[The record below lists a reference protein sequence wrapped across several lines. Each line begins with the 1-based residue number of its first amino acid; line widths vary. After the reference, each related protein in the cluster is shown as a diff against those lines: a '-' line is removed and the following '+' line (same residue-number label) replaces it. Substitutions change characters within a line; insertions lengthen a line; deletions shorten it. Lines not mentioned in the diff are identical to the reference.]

1 MTAHSFSGL
10 SATCILLL
18 VLCAQSGAL
27 ARGGGFPHDEPW
39 SSERIDYLP
48 PEVRNAVFRM
58 CRVRP
63 TAAHYFATYLD
74 NASIVKL
81 HFEHFSCEGM
91 QTYRHADRC
100 LHEEF
105 ARLGSHY
112 QLTRNYYGRCD
123 D

>member
-1 MTAHSFSGL
+1 MTAHSFSGI
-10 SATCILLL
+10 SATWILLL
-18 VLCAQSGAL
+18 VLCAESTAL

-39 SSERIDYLP
+39 SSERIDHLP

-63 TAAHYFATYLD
+63 TAAPYFATYLD
-74 NASIVKL
+74 NASMVKL
-81 HFEHFSCEGM
+81 HFEHFSCEG

-105 ARLGSHY
+105 ARSGSHY